1 MVTNLLSQAMILI
14 KKICN
19 NMCIADLII
28 VRCDSLTCL
37 SAQSENAEV

>member
-1 MVTNLLSQAMILI
+1 MWSHTCSFGDDLI
-14 KKICN
+14 EKRCK
-19 NMCIADLII
+19 NMCIADLID